1 VNQTNVQPL
10 LFGYVRL
17 HLLKTET
24 ELSDTKADLHR
35 FAVRE
40 GFTLGTVF
48 VEQAHTVPAGF
59 EALIAAVKHYEARA
73 VVVPSLHHLAV
84 LGAPP
89 ALTEYVQSV
98 TGVPVLVAE
107 ANPMSPRGS

>member
-1 VNQTNVQPL
+1 MNQTNTRPL

-17 HLLKTET
+17 HLLMTET
-24 ELSDTKADLHR
+24 ELADTKERLHY
-35 FAVRE
+35 FAHVE

-73 VVVPSLHHLAV
+73 VVVPSLQHLAV
-84 LGAPP
+84 LGTPP
-89 ALTEYVQSV
+89 ALRDYVQSV

-107 ANPMSPRGS
+107 TNPMSPRS